1 MLLPDLESVMLPLL
15 RFMGD
20 GKPHATGDAEAYLA
34 EFFQLKASV
43 GPRSAGTRNGGAK
56 TPRLRSRVTDATT
69 HFKQASLVE
78 PVSRG
83 VYQITERGLE
93 LLANAPP
100 TLDLG
105 FLRSLSAPARP
116 KPSNGHSE
124 TNPRED
130 LRRAFAAQGDALR
143 ADVLDMVKSCSS
155 ACFEQVVID
164 LLVAMGYGGPRA
176 WALGARAGSQIGR
189 GVLAHSKE
197 GGLEAVI
204 KAHKLGHEAVYVLAH
219 RWPESIGTSVA
230 QRFATVLEGVPARNG
245 VLITTSEFTEAAKAT
260 LADSKKKIFPIDGP
274 ELARLMIHHNI
285 GVSEEQRYVVK
296 RVDAGYFSERT

>member
-1 MLLPDLESVMLPLL
+1 MPLPDLESVMLPLL

-34 EFFQLKASV
+34 EFFQFTPSKSD
-43 GPRSAGTRNGGAK
+43 GKSGAK
-56 TPRLRSRVTDATT
+56 SPRLRSRVTGATT
-69 HFKQASLVE
+69 QFKQASLVE

-83 VYQITERGLE
+83 VYKITARGLE
-93 LLANAPP
+93 LLANAP
-100 TLDLG
+100 TTINLG

-130 LRRAFAAQGDALR
+130 LRRAFSAQGEALR
-143 ADVLDMVKSCSS
+143 AEVLGMVKSCSS
-155 ACFEQVVID
+155 SCFEQVVID

-176 WALGARAGSQIGR
+176 RAGSQIGR
-189 GVLAHSKE
+189 TVLAHGKE
-197 GGLEAVI
+197 GSLEAVI

-219 RWPESIGTSVA
+219 RWPESIGASVS
-230 QRFATVLEGVPARNG
+230 QRFANVLEGVPARNG
-245 VLITTSEFTEAAKAT
+245 VIITTSDFTEAAIGVFAE
-260 LADSKKKIFPIDGP
+260 SEKKIFPIDGP

-285 GVSEEQRYVVK
+285 GVSEEQRYIVK
-296 RVDAGYFSERT
+296 QVIASYFGTDV